1 MDARADP
8 HHTCDVTA
16 EFGWFVKRLRRAR
29 GLTQEQ
35 LADRCGLS
43 SDTIRRLEHGAFS
56 PSLDTLT
63 KLCEGLSLSLSTLF
77 SAFELA
83 ERDDARE
90 ITDLL
95 ASRPPR
101 EYQLVYRVLRTL
113 FNELDRQ
120 SPMDEPDDDPPS
132 DDRQGDDPPNE
143 GELVDDEADGDEPE

>member
-16 EFGWFVKRLRRAR
+16 EFGWYVKRLRHAR

-35 LADRCGLS
+35 LAERCGLS
-43 SDTIRRLEHGAFS
+43 SDTIRRLEHGSFS
-56 PSLDTLT
+56 PSLDTLI

-77 SAFELA
+77 SAFELG

-95 ASRPPR
+95 ASRPPH
-101 EYQLVYRVLRTL
+101 EYQLAHRVLRTL
-113 FNELDRQ
+113 FYELDRH
-120 SPMDEPDDDPPS
+120 SPIAEPADDHPS
-132 DDRQGDDPPNE
+132 DDEPPNE
-143 GELVDDEADGDEPE
+143 DELIDDEPDGDEPE